1 MSMSTSAITDFI
13 TYALGQKE
21 VSLVIAK
28 DEEELASLKRELDVL
43 GFASVNTPL
52 EFSIASDHPG
62 KAYSILADA
71 SHAKDYYDFS
81 VQYPTG
87 QVEMWNRS
95 TMQPQVSTPRYEG
108 VTLVLLL
115 TKDTLVSAQKNG
127 MDFLAST
134 GIVYQS

>member
-1 MSMSTSAITDFI
+1 MSTSTLTDFLS
-13 TYALGQKE
+13 YALGQKE

-28 DEEELASLKRELDVL
+28 DEKELASLQSELDTL
-43 GFASVNTPL
+43 GFLTVNTPL
-52 EFSIASDHPG
+52 EFAAAANQPS
-62 KAYSILADA
+62 KTYSVLADA
-71 SHAKDYYDFS
+71 AHVKDYYDFS

-95 TMQPQVSTPRYEG
+95 IMQPQVSTPRYTG
-108 VTLVLLL
+108 VSLILLM
-115 TKDTLVSAQKNG
+115 TKDTLVTAQKNG

>member
-1 MSMSTSAITDFI
+1 MSTSAITDFL

-43 GFASVNTPL
+43 GFAPVNTPL
-52 EFSIASDHPG
+52 EFSIASDQPG
-62 KAYSILADA
+62 KTYGILADT

-87 QVEMWNRS
+87 QVEMWNHS

-108 VTLVLLL
+108 VALVLLM
-115 TKDTLVSAQKNG
+115 TKATLVSAQKNG

>member
-1 MSMSTSAITDFI
+1 MSMSTSTLTDFL
-13 TYALGQKE
+13 TYASGQKE

-28 DEEELASLKRELDVL
+28 DEKELASLQSELDAL
-43 GFASVNTPL
+43 GFISASTPL
-52 EFSIASDHPG
+52 EFSSAASQPS
-62 KAYSILADA
+62 KIYSVLADA
-71 SHAKDYYDFS
+71 AHAKDYYDFS

-95 TMQPQVSTPRYEG
+95 TMQPQVSTPRYAG
-108 VTLVLLL
+108 VFLVLLL
-115 TKDTLVSAQKNG
+115 TKDTLVTAQKNG